1 MVNAKSLKQVNNTL
15 HLNES
20 ENKILDLPAN
30 STCLV
35 VIINAY
41 NVGSC
46 WIVQTGYA
54 AQQALINTIFETS
67 YFKATATGRSQITI
81 TADGATGDCYVWQLG
96 ALVD

>member
-15 HLNES
+15 HINAS
-20 ENKILDLPAN
+20 ENKILDLPTN

-81 TADGATGDCYVWQLG
+81 TSDSATGDCYVWQLG
-96 ALVD
+96 TLLF